1 MKALRKHFKMHMRIT
16 GINHLIGEEFQSAA
30 PFRQPQCAVERARV
44 RHLARHP
51 EVYSNLFRTVDI
63 LNESPNKALKY
74 SCTHFYLLMGT
85 SSYNKGRK
93 VQTGVH
99 ECIRENHP

>member
-1 MKALRKHFKMHMRIT
+1 MKALTQCYKMRMRIT

-44 RHLARHP
+44 RHLARRP

-74 SCTHFYLLMGT
+74 SCKHFYLLMGT

-99 ECIRENHP
+99 ECTR

>member
-1 MKALRKHFKMHMRIT
+1 MKALRKPFKMRMRIT
-16 GINHLIGEEFQSAA
+16 GNNHLIGEEFQSAA
-30 PFRQPQCAVERARV
+30 PFMQPQSAVERARV

-51 EVYSNLFRTVDI
+51 EVYSNLFRMVDI
-63 LNESPNKALKY
+63 LNESPNQALQY

-99 ECIRENHP
+99 ECTR

>member
-1 MKALRKHFKMHMRIT
+1 MKALRKPFKMRMRIT

-74 SCTHFYLLMGT
+74 SCNNVEQRELLHSYFKSYFDVTLKSYLNPILL
-85 SSYNKGRK
+85 
-93 VQTGVH
+93 
-99 ECIRENHP
+99 